1 MALFPLG
8 ILSAAGASG
17 GPVGTYELIET
28 VILGSTTASVSFS
41 SLGSYSSAYKHL
53 QIRATYRSNNG
64 GTGLENGTFR
74 LNGDSGN
81 NYSYHNLSSS
91 GGGLVSQNG
100 ATQSSIRFFTPNL
113 NSLSSHY
120 ASSVFDI
127 LDPYSTSKKTTVRLF
142 TGSFRSGDT
151 NAYFLGLFSGA
162 WHNTSSTTSIT
173 LGTPSSFVAGSRF
186 SIYGIRGS

>member
-1 MALFPLG
+1 MTLSALG
-8 ILSAAGASG
+8 IFSAAGAG

-28 VILGSTTASVSFS
+28 VILGSTTASVTFS
-41 SLGSYSSAYKHL
+41 NLGTYASTYKHL

-81 NYSYHNLSSS
+81 NYSFHNLSNS
-91 GGGLVSQNG
+91 GGGVTFQNGVSQ
-100 ATQSSIRFFTPNL
+100 SFIRFFAPNL
-113 NSLSSHY
+113 NTLSSHY

-127 LDPYSTSKKTTVRLF
+127 LDPYSTSKNKTVRLL
-142 TGSFRSGDT
+142 TGSFRSSDT
-151 NAYFLGLFSGA
+151 NAFFLGLFSGA
-162 WHNTSSTTSIT
+162 WYNTASTTSIT

-186 SIYGIRGS
+186 SIYGIR